1 MGKSIIED
9 MVKEL
14 IVEMAK
20 DGTAEEAAKDTGIP
34 PNKQEVGKIT
44 YSKDG
49 DTKFTVTDIDDE
61 TGKISWKVEKLPSY
75 EELFNDSTE
84 LVDTAK
90 GVRNEA
96 KGDSVFRDIYERAK
110 TLRNIIRTHLRN
122 EYPDEYRRIV
132 MRLSE
137 NDLTEQLS
145 VSDMVNLNDKRV
157 EAVAKAIMDKYDI
170 PDDGRLKG
178 IIRVALS
185 DYLEEMSTTGGG
197 SASFTPG
204 TGMAYATPYAF
215 RRPKKKQKPIPENLN
230 EIDLKNIAKKVGGIL
245 KTAITDPLKL
255 YPKNFQKLFDMGGDK
270 MIRSVIK
277 SFNDKEKGGP
287 RKFEQLVANNEKLAK
302 EVADKDPDG
311 LGKDFKL
318 LVDKS
323 KYKELIKNDKELA
336 KQMAEKYPATFKDIY
351 EVITKEKIDKKNL
364 NESINLDAYG
374 YKLVPKNKA
383 GNYVQKG
390 SKLDVKQLFED
401 QKDFQLK
408 RVAAFDVIEQELN
421 DIYKMLSNA
430 KNETSEYYNDNPSSY
445 NVIKPTDLVLDY
457 IKDIKDLLKGE

>member
-1 MGKSIIED
+1 MGKIDNIIKKLTEAPGD
-9 MVKEL
+9 DLPKVDKTGKFKVGDVK
-14 IVEMAK
+14 ISGGIKSTIK
-20 DGTAEEAAKDTGIP
+20 DI
-34 PNKQEVGKIT
+34 NK
-44 YSKDG
+44 
-49 DTKFTVTDIDDE
+49 E
-61 TGKISWKVEKLPSY
+61 TGGISWSIEYLPNF
-75 EELFNDSTE
+75 EELFDDATD
-84 LVDTAK
+84 LVKTAK
-90 GVRNEA
+90 GVYT
-96 KGDSVFRDIYERAK
+96 KAK
-110 TLRNIIRTHLRN
+110 TDDKLRLIYDESRLLRNKIRTHIRN
-122 EYPDEYRRIV
+122 EYPEEYRRIT
-132 MRLSE
+132 MSE
-137 NDLTEQLS
+137 GLKENQLS
-145 VSDMVNLNDKRV
+145 VTDMINLNDKRV

-178 IIRVALS
+178 VIRVALS

-230 EIDLKNIAKKVGGIL
+230 EDIDLN
-245 KTAITDPLKL
+245 
-255 YPKNFQKLFDMGGDK
+255 
-270 MIRSVIK
+270 S
-277 SFNDKEKGGP
+277 
-287 RKFEQLVANNEKLAK
+287 
-302 EVADKDPDG
+302 
-311 LGKDFKL
+311 
-318 LVDKS
+318 
-323 KYKELIKNDKELA
+323 
-336 KQMAEKYPATFKDIY
+336 
-351 EVITKEKIDKKNL
+351 
-364 NESINLDAYG
+364 YG
-374 YKLVPKNKA
+374 YSLVPKNKA

>member
-1 MGKSIIED
+1 MGKIENIIKRLTEAPED
-9 MVKEL
+9 NLPKVDKKGEFKVGD
-14 IVEMAK
+14 IRSG
-20 DGTAEEAAKDTGIP
+20 DGIK
-34 PNKQEVGKIT
+34 
-44 YSKDG
+44 S
-49 DTKFTVTDIDDE
+49 TVTNINKE
-61 TGKISWKVEKLPSY
+61 TGGISWDIEYLPNFD
-75 EELFNDSTE
+75 ELFNDATD
-84 LVDTAK
+84 LVKTAK
-90 GVRNEA
+90 GVYT
-96 KGDSVFRDIYERAK
+96 KAK
-110 TLRNIIRTHLRN
+110 TDEKLRLIYDDARLLRNQIRTHIRN
-122 EYPDEYRRIV
+122 EYPEEYRR
-132 MRLSE
+132 MTMKMSE
-137 NDLTEQLS
+137 GLDENQLS

-204 TGMAYATPYAF
+204 SGMTYATPYAF
-215 RRPKKKQKPIPENLN
+215 KRPKKKQKPIPENLD
-230 EIDLKNIAKKVGGIL
+230 E
-245 KTAITDPLKL
+245 
-255 YPKNFQKLFDMGGDK
+255 
-270 MIRSVIK
+270 
-277 SFNDKEKGGP
+277 
-287 RKFEQLVANNEKLAK
+287 
-302 EVADKDPDG
+302 
-311 LGKDFKL
+311 
-318 LVDKS
+318 
-323 KYKELIKNDKELA
+323 
-336 KQMAEKYPATFKDIY
+336 
-351 EVITKEKIDKKNL
+351 NL
-364 NESINLDAYG
+364 DLDAYG

-445 NVIKPTDLVLDY
+445 TVIKPTDLVLDY